1 MGEAVNFASHDWLVA
16 GGESEERYR
25 QFGRTSVFSHHRLL
39 FTLLQNQDDVPTED
53 LMVELATEVVR
64 VLDEEIP
71 ARHFIVNQGIGDIST
86 QHQIKLPDN
95 KFNKIDR
102 EAADFDD
109 MRQCHVCKHIC
120 VFSAVA
126 CECDKAA
133 VSCIRH
139 YNLLCKCSKE
149 HKYLLTWTATG
160 ALRTIQNSAKELVKN
175 KGRKSSSSSN
185 ATTAAGGLVADS
197 NSSGGIISITD
208 GSAAGAKAEG
218 IQAF

>member
-1 MGEAVNFASHDWLVA
+1 VGEAVNFASHDWLIA

-25 QFGRTSVFSHHRLL
+25 QFGRMSVFSHHRLL
-39 FTLLQNQDDVPTED
+39 FTLLQNQDEVPTER
-53 LMVELATEVVR
+53 LMVQLASEVVR

-71 ARHFIVNQGIGDIST
+71 ARHFIVSQGISDISV

-95 KFNKIDR
+95 TFHKIDR

-126 CECDKAA
+126 CECDRTA

-149 HKYLLTWTATG
+149 HKYLLTWTSTAT
-160 ALRTIQNSAKELVKN
+160 LRAIQNSAREIVKN
-175 KGRKSSSSSN
+175 KGRRPMDNRDSSSKD
-185 ATTAAGGLVADS
+185 AAANGAGLDKDNDGNEAVDK
-197 NSSGGIISITD
+197 GIMT
-208 GSAAGAKAEG
+208 
-218 IQAF
+218 F